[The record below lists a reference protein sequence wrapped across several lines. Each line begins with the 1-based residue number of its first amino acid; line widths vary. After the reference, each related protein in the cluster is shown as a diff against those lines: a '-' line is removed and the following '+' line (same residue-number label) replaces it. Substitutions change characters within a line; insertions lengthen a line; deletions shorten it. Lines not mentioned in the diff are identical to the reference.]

1 MMELDE
7 LKAKWEAHDQQLEK
21 SLRLNRELLSAT
33 KLKRAESELRW
44 LTIYSGLEAG
54 MWLVIV
60 VALGT
65 FVADHIH
72 VPGLAWSGIAV
83 DVMSIGM
90 LIALIRRMI
99 GTLVIDYSQSI
110 AAIQKQVEAVRMLR
124 IRTTQWA
131 VLCGTLL
138 WVPWL
143 AVVSQAFFR
152 RGYLPERGR
161 GLGDR
166 QRAVRACS
174 ISGGDLAVK
183 EIRRPDTAVSVFPA
197 FDERPRRKEPDRGP
211 GFSRDTQ
218 RIRER
223 LGEAKW
229 AARSVVMSCHL
240 YS

>member
-60 VALGT
+60 VALGN
-65 FVADHIH
+65 FVAGHIH
-72 VPGLAWSGIAV
+72 MSGLAWSGIAV

-90 LIALIRRMI
+90 LIALIQRMI
-99 GTLVIDYSQSI
+99 GTLHIDYSHSI

-143 AVVSQAFFR
+143 AVVSQAFLGVNIFR
-152 RGYLPERGR
+152 SVDAAWLISNVLF
-161 GLGDR
+161 GLALFPAAIWASRKYADR
-166 QRAVRACS
+166 IQQSPFFQRLMN
-174 ISGGDLAVK
+174 DLAG
-183 EIRRPDTAVSVFPA
+183 RNLT
-197 FDERPRRKEPDRGP
+197 
-211 GFSRDTQ
+211 
-218 RIRER
+218 
-223 LGEAKW
+223 
-229 AARSVVMSCHL
+229 AARGFLATLSEFEKE
-240 YS
+240 

>member
-1 MMELDE
+1 MTELDE

-60 VALGT
+60 VALGN
-65 FVADHIH
+65 FVAGHIH
-72 VPGLAWSGIAV
+72 MRGLAWSGIAV

-99 GTLVIDYSQSI
+99 GTLHIDYSHSI

-143 AVVSQAFFR
+143 AVVSQAFLGVDIYRSVDAAWLISNVLF
-152 RGYLPERGR
+152 
-161 GLGDR
+161 GLALFPAAIWASRKYADR
-166 QRAVRACS
+166 IQRSPFIQRLMN
-174 ISGGDLAVK
+174 DLAGRNLTVARGFLATLSEFEK
-183 EIRRPDTAVSVFPA
+183 E
-197 FDERPRRKEPDRGP
+197 
-211 GFSRDTQ
+211 
-218 RIRER
+218 
-223 LGEAKW
+223 
-229 AARSVVMSCHL
+229 
-240 YS
+240 

>member
-60 VALGT
+60 VALGN
-65 FVADHIH
+65 FVAGHIH
-72 VPGLAWSGIAV
+72 MPGLAWSGIAV

-90 LIALIRRMI
+90 LIALIQRMI
-99 GTLVIDYSQSI
+99 GTLHIDYSHSI

-143 AVVSQAFFR
+143 AVVSQAFLGVNIYRSVDAAWLISNVLF
-152 RGYLPERGR
+152 
-161 GLGDR
+161 GLALFPAAIWASRKYADR
-166 QRAVRACS
+166 IQRSPFFQRLMN
-174 ISGGDLAVK
+174 DLAG
-183 EIRRPDTAVSVFPA
+183 RNLT
-197 FDERPRRKEPDRGP
+197 
-211 GFSRDTQ
+211 
-218 RIRER
+218 
-223 LGEAKW
+223 
-229 AARSVVMSCHL
+229 AARGFLATLSEFEKE
-240 YS
+240 